1 MPRSPDLVPLCDQ
14 HASRHAKDVVKAV
27 KKRLQNKNPMVQ
39 LLSLTLLETMI
50 NNCGDYVHLQVAERK
65 ILQEMI
71 KIVRKKNIDIRV
83 RDKILVLLDSWQQSF
98 GGPMGKFPQYYW
110 AYDELR
116 RSGVEFPRRSVD
128 AVPIFTQ
135 ITRQTPRH
143 SLGGCGIPS
152 NSIRTLDEAMASDT
166 GSLSLSDLISS
177 QSVMELLAEMLQA
190 VNPND
195 HQSVKDEVIVDLAS
209 RCRSNHKKLV
219 QLLNS
224 TRDEE
229 LLGQGLVLNDSL
241 QTLLAKYDAIAS
253 DSSLPTQAVGTSSKP
268 IAPSATI
275 TSSLPNEGSLTRPR
289 VTAPAKAM
297 AVSTCQIEEAD
308 DDYAQLAR
316 RCSQMSPMS
325 SQSVSA
331 ETITGTAAVPAST
344 TCNALALSDPP
355 APVRTTRKEQD
366 MIELLSITL
375 CTDFSSPRTTLNPP
389 SSSTPL
395 TPPPSHE
402 AEQPQAFLN
411 EHGYPSSSQNNSVHQ
426 GQISYD
432 SYVVPWSQ
440 PQRQPLPYTSSY
452 SATSR
457 STPSSSHQ
465 GHHNPSSF
473 IPHPYETSQ
482 ANHTCQLSTT
492 TYPYQTSQPN
502 HTGQPSTTTYP
513 YQTPQANHILH
524 VARPMQHISFGPRG
538 SNTQSMLGGA
548 QVSINQRDV
557 APRPLQHCN
566 SLGSRGN
573 TQSAFG
579 EAVVSANPS
588 PFGPTPLQKYN
599 SFGSRWNTSPST
611 FGSSAGNK
619 PFVPTHRLFE
629 ELVDLRTADGGM
641 KTKSMASLS
650 ATSNKGE
657 VGGRK

>member
-1 MPRSPDLVPLCDQ
+1 MFWD
-14 HASRHAKDVVKAV
+14 
-27 KKRLQNKNPMVQ
+27 
-39 LLSLTLLETMI
+39 
-50 NNCGDYVHLQVAERK
+50 
-65 ILQEMI
+65 
-71 KIVRKKNIDIRV
+71 
-83 RDKILVLLDSWQQSF
+83 
-98 GGPMGKFPQYYW
+98 
-110 AYDELR
+110 
-116 RSGVEFPRRSVD
+116 
-128 AVPIFTQ
+128 
-135 ITRQTPRH
+135 
-143 SLGGCGIPS
+143 
-152 NSIRTLDEAMASDT
+152 
-166 GSLSLSDLISS
+166 
-177 QSVMELLAEMLQA
+177 
-190 VNPND
+190 
-195 HQSVKDEVIVDLAS
+195 
-209 RCRSNHKKLV
+209 
-219 QLLNS
+219 
-224 TRDEE
+224 RDEE
-229 LLGQGLVLNDSL
+229 LLGQGLALNDSL

-316 RCSQMSPMS
+316 RSCTISFLSISCIFILQIQFVQTYFFVDKEKYKILRCSQMSPMS

-331 ETITGTAAVPAST
+331 DTITGTAAVPAST

-375 CTDFSSPRTTLNPP
+375 CTDFSSPHTTLNPP

-395 TPPPSHE
+395 TPPPPSHE

-440 PQRQPLPYTSSY
+440 PQSQPQRQPLPYTSSY
-452 SATSR
+452 SVTSR

-579 EAVVSANPS
+579 EALVSANPS